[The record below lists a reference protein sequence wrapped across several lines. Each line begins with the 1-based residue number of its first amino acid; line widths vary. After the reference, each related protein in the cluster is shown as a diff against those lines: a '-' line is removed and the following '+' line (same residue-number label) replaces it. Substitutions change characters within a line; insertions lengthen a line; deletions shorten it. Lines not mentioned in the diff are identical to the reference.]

1 MALNPEVFVWARET
15 AGLSVENA
23 AAALG
28 FRDGKSRSAAD
39 RLSAIERGDEAP
51 SISVLRKMADKYH
64 RSLLVFYLE
73 EPPRAGNRGQDFRTT
88 AGAPSPTFD
97 PLVDTLIRRL
107 RGRHEIVRNLLED
120 DEAPEL
126 DFIGSAR
133 PDESTET
140 LAEAIA
146 SRLDFSLES
155 FRRKSSAEK
164 AFAYLRER
172 LETAGV
178 FVLLAGDLGSH
189 HSQIPV
195 SVFRG
200 YAIADPIAPFV
211 LINDQDARAA
221 WSFTALHE
229 TVHLWL
235 GQTGVSSAVVE
246 AGVEQYCNEVA
257 SRILLPSVDAEEWV
271 GAAAATPDEIA
282 EKITAFARSRNVS
295 RSMAA
300 YRLFRSRLIRRDLWQ
315 SLSDRFREEW
325 SAARSQ
331 AKAEQAA
338 KESGPD
344 YYTVRRH
351 RLGAALVSLVD
362 RSLAEGALTYT
373 KAARVLGVN
382 PRSVEALI
390 RPSSAAGGT

>member
-1 MALNPEVFVWARET
+1 MALNPKVFEWARET
-15 AGLSVENA
+15 AGLSLEQA
-23 AAALG
+23 AGALG
-28 FRDGKSRSAAD
+28 FRDGKNRTAVE
-39 RLSAIERGDEAP
+39 RLSAIERGEEAP
-51 SISVLRKMADKYH
+51 SSSVLRKMADKYH

-73 EPPRAGNRGQDFRTT
+73 EPPRIGDRGQDFRTV
-88 AGAPSPTFD
+88 AGAADPIFD
-97 PLVDTLIRRL
+97 PQLDTLIRRL
-107 RGRHEIVRNLLED
+107 RGRQEIVRSLLED
-120 DEAPEL
+120 EEAPEL
-126 DFIGSAR
+126 DFIGAAR
-133 PDESTET
+133 PSET
-140 LAEAIA
+140 AEVLAAKIA
-146 SRLDFSLES
+146 SRIDFSLES

-172 LETAGV
+172 LEAAGI

-211 LINDQDARAA
+211 LINDRDARTA

-246 AGVEQYCNEVA
+246 ADVEQYCNEVA
-257 SRILLPSVDAEEWV
+257 ARILLPSIEAEEWV
-271 GAAAATPDEIA
+271 DAARADLSELA
-282 EKITAFARSRNVS
+282 EKVSAFARARNIS

-300 YRLFRSRLIRRDLWQ
+300 YQLYRGELIRRETWQ
-315 SLSDRFREEW
+315 ALSDRFRDEW
-325 SAARSQ
+325 IASQ
-331 AKAEQAA
+331 AQAKSEGDAE
-338 KESGPD
+338 KGRPS

-351 RLGAALVSLVD
+351 RLGDALVSLVE

-382 PRSVEALI
+382 PRSVESLI
-390 RPSSAAGGT
+390 HPSTVSGS